1 MSVSNNQLLQLL
13 NVLLKPEQIK
23 DYCPNGLQVEG
34 TSNISKLMT
43 GVTAS

>member
-1 MSVSNNQLLQLL
+1 MLISNHQLLQFF
-13 NVLLKPEQIK
+13 NVLLKPEKK
-23 DYCPNGLQVEG
+23 DYCLNGLQVEG